1 MGSHSERAGCDTGSV
16 RLRAR
21 TALDIPVLSI
31 VLRQVHDTAGYPTRW
46 PADPQRWLAAKAGYG
61 AWVAEAAGKL
71 CGHVGLQQV
80 QELDC
85 RRTWLTFTGRRP
97 EQLAEVSRLFLA
109 PHAIGLGVGRRL
121 LQHAVQA
128 AHARGRWPVL
138 DVVADGR
145 TAAEH
150 LYRACGWQ
158 HAGSESWS
166 PGDGRELT
174 VNCWTGPPPDH

>member
-1 MGSHSERAGCDTGSV
+1 MGSHSERAGCEIGSV
-16 RLRAR
+16 RLRVR
-21 TALDIPVLSI
+21 TALDIPVL
-31 VLRQVHDTAGYPTRW
+31 VLMLREVHETTGYPTRW
-46 PADPQRWLAAKAGYG
+46 PTDPPRWLAAKAGYG
-61 AWVAEAAGKL
+61 AWVAEVAGEL

-80 QELDC
+80 QEPDC
-85 RRTWLTFTGRRP
+85 RLAWLTVTGRQP
-97 EQLAEVSRLFLA
+97 EQLAEVSRLFVA
-109 PHAIGLGVGRRL
+109 PDAKGLGVGPRL

-128 AHARGRWPVL
+128 AHARSAWPVL

-158 HAGSESWS
+158 HAGRESWS

-174 VNCWTGPPPDH
+174 VNSWTGPPDR